1 MNAPSGAEVVL
12 IVARARNGVIGRDNA
27 LPWRLKADLQRFRAL
42 TTGHA
47 VLMGRKTWESLG
59 RPLPQRRNMVVSR
72 NPDFR
77 PAGAEAFGSP
87 EAALAAAA
95 HDARIF
101 VIGGAQLYQA
111 LLARADTLLITE
123 VLAEVDGDAVFPTF
137 DAAAFAEVGR
147 EFHAADRDN
156 EFDVEFVEY
165 RRIG

>member
-1 MNAPSGAEVVL
+1 MNAQPGPEVVL
-12 IVARARNGVIGRDNA
+12 IAARAQNGVIGRDNA

-47 VLMGRKTWESLG
+47 ILMGRKTWESLG

-72 NPDFR
+72 NPEFR

-87 EAALAAAA
+87 DAALAAVAR
-95 HDARIF
+95 DARVF

-123 VLAEVDGDAVFPTF
+123 VLAEVAGDAVFPAF
-137 DAAAFAEVGR
+137 DAASFAEVRR
-147 EFHAADRDN
+147 EFRAADRDN
-156 EFDVEFVEY
+156 EFDVEFVEF